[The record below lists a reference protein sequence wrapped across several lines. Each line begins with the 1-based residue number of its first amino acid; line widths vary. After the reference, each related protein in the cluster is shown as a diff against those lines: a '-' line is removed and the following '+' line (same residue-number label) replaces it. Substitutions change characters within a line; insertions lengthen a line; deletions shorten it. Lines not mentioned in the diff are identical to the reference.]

1 MGPALPAA
9 RKSVF
14 RTSAICPSWIN
25 AAVLRPV
32 LSRVAVVAAI
42 ATAGWWAA
50 AMAPAVLAQGAAD
63 TSPLAGGSALAGGLA
78 LAGQAGPG
86 HAAGLSAAGLSGAGL
101 SDAGLSGAGLS
112 ATGLPAGRQP
122 AARQASRQARQ
133 QARAVLRLLR
143 HDGAAWAKC
152 TAAACRSGLP
162 DARDLRATQ
171 QAQTRDYYCGPATVA
186 EMLAQLG
193 RHVSQ
198 AAAARELGTGPAG
211 TGWADAGGYP
221 VPDVLNADQGKNNYV
236 PVALPPQP
244 TTAQVR
250 EFEADLVADLNHDGG
265 VPLAG
270 NAYEVAGGPHLAGNP
285 VNQTIFHWIDI
296 RGYQKFGAVAD
307 YEDSVHGAPSIG
319 WSAGVPAY
327 SSLSSKA
334 LVSILGER
342 GYDW

>member
-1 MGPALPAA
+1 MGPALPAT
-9 RKSVF
+9 RKSAI
-14 RTSAICPSWIN
+14 RTAIIRPSWIN

-50 AMAPAVLAQGAAD
+50 AMAPAALAGGTAD
-63 TSPLAGGSALAGGLA
+63 ASPLAG
-78 LAGQAGPG
+78 
-86 HAAGLSAAGLSGAGL
+86 
-101 SDAGLSGAGLS
+101 
-112 ATGLPAGRQP
+112 
-122 AARQASRQARQ
+122 AARQASQQARQ

-143 HDGAAWAKC
+143 HDSAAGAKC

-162 DARDLRATQ
+162 AARDLRATQ
-171 QAQTRDYYCGPATVA
+171 QAQALEYYCGPATVA

-211 TGWADAGGYP
+211 TGWAAAGGYP
-221 VPDVLNADQGKNNYV
+221 VPDVLNANQGINGYV
-236 PVALPPQP
+236 PVALPAQP
-244 TTAQVR
+244 TAAQLR

-285 VNQTIFHWIDI
+285 VNETIFHWIDI

-327 SSLSSKA
+327 SSLSSQA
-334 LVSILGER
+334 LVSILGGR